1 MLDQTLTLPED
12 PEELRS
18 FTARLLAEVKAQAI
32 LIEKLRH
39 QLAGHQAHRF
49 GASSETAEQLQL
61 ALETSEIAAA
71 AMTARMK
78 LPDVE
83 EKDKPKRRP
92 IPDHI
97 PRMEVELSPSTEACA
112 DCGGR
117 LRRIGRT
124 LPRNW
129 SMCPAASS

>member
-1 MLDQTLTLPED
+1 
-12 PEELRS
+12 
-18 FTARLLAEVKAQAI
+18 
-32 LIEKLRH
+32 
-39 QLAGHQAHRF
+39 
-49 GASSETAEQLQL
+49 
-61 ALETSEIAAA
+61 
-71 AMTARMK
+71 MTARMK